1 MSDVYKEATVDN
13 VKVEIVHD
21 NDGASNPRDWDNVG
35 TMLCSHGRY
44 TLGDKTFD
52 SRDYSS
58 WKEALRGEG
67 GKESDIVFLPLY
79 LYDHSMQSISTESF
93 VGRAHHA
100 EWDSGQVGWIYATKE
115 TIRKE
120 LGVNNVTKLVR
131 EKVLEILKAEV
142 EVFDTYIRGDVYGVK
157 VIELDEDG
165 NEGEDEACWGFFG
178 SDVEESGMADFI
190 RSNIKDDAVYTK
202 IIEEL
207 N

>member
-21 NDGASNPRDWDNVG
+21 NDGASNPRDWDNLG
-35 TMLCSHGRY
+35 TMLYAHGRY
-44 TLGDKTFD
+44 TLGDKTFN
-52 SRDYSS
+52 SSDYSS

-79 LYDHSMQSISTESF
+79 LYDHSGITISTESF
-93 VGRAHHA
+93 VGRAQHA

-131 EKVLEILKAEV
+131 EKVLERLKGEV
-142 EVFDTYIRGDVYGVK
+142 EVFDQYLTGDVYGVK